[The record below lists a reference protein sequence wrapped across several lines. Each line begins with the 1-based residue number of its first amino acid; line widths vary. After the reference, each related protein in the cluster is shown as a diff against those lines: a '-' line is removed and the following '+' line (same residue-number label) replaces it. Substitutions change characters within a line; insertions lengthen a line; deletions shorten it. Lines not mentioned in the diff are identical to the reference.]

1 MDDQQ
6 RFETG
11 SAMHVSKSGNLNRR
25 GFIGAVGAAG
35 ALGIV
40 GAAADPAFAQIPA
53 SAQAPTSASGQPSRN
68 GNFDLM
74 EATIADIHDAYHR
87 GLLTCREL
95 VQQYLD
101 RIAAYDKQG
110 PALRAIITVNP
121 RALEVADEL
130 DRKYKRSGLTGP
142 LHGIPVILKDNYDTF
157 DMPTTGGNTAMRTSV
172 PPTDAFTVDKMRK
185 AGALIL
191 AKANLQEFA
200 RGGNSLSSLGGQVL
214 NPYDLTRTPGGSS
227 GGTGAAIAS
236 NFAVLGT
243 GSDTGQSVRSPAS
256 ANSLVGV
263 RSTRGLISRS
273 GVIPA
278 SITQDELGPITR
290 TVEDAARML
299 DVMVGFDPADPVT
312 GYGVGRPPRS
322 YTDHLRR
329 DALKGA
335 RIGVM
340 TNLFGTEARH
350 QEVNQ
355 VMEEVISTMQAQGAT
370 VIRFTLPAYD
380 TLQSVVVTS
389 TWEAHTA
396 MDAYFASL
404 GPDAPVHTFDQLVAS
419 KTATPEAQAALE
431 AELAIVDGL
440 NNATYKDHFVNRE
453 KLRLAVSAKMAELN
467 IEAILYPLQKVLV
480 SLVGVPQPERNGTL
494 SNGTGFPA
502 VCFPGGFSTPTAS
515 APIGVPVGAEL
526 LGREYSEPLLLSLA
540 YAYEQAARTRQT
552 PHSTPPL
559 TR

>member
-1 MDDQQ
+1 
-6 RFETG
+6 
-11 SAMHVSKSGNLNRR
+11 VSNLNRR
-25 GFIGAVGAAG
+25 GFIGAVGAVGAVG

-40 GAAADPAFAQIPA
+40 GGAGDPAFAQGTA
-53 SAQAPTSASGQPSRN
+53 NPTAGTGTSGPGSRK
-68 GNFDLM
+68 GSFELM
-74 EATIADIHDAYHR
+74 EATIADIHDAYRH
-87 GLLTCREL
+87 GQLTCREL
-95 VQQYLD
+95 VQRYLD
-101 RIAAYDKQG
+101 RIAAYDQQG
-110 PALRAIITVNP
+110 PALKAIITVNP

-130 DRKYKRSGLTGP
+130 DRRYKQSGLTGP

-157 DMPTTGGNTAMRTSV
+157 DLPTTGGNTAMRTSV
-172 PPTDAFTVDKMRK
+172 PPTDAFTVDKIRK

-256 ANSLVGV
+256 ANSLVGL
-263 RSTRGLISRS
+263 RPTRGLISRH
-273 GVIPA
+273 GVIPN

-290 TVEDAARML
+290 TVEDAARLL
-299 DVMVGFDPADPVT
+299 DVMVGFDPNDPVT
-312 GYGVGRPPRS
+312 GYGVGESPRS
-322 YTDHLRR
+322 YTDQLRR

-340 TNLFGTEARH
+340 TNLFGTQARH
-350 QEVNQ
+350 QEVNR

-370 VIRFTLPAYD
+370 IVRFSLPAYD
-380 TLQSVVVTS
+380 TLQSIVVTS

-396 MDAYFASL
+396 MDGYFASL

-419 KTATPEAQAALE
+419 KTAMPEAQAALE
-431 AELAIVDGL
+431 TEFAIVDGL
-440 NNATYKDHFVNRE
+440 NNPTYKDHYVNRE

-502 VCFPGGFSTPTAS
+502 VCFPGGFSTPTAT

-526 LGREYSEPLLLSLA
+526 LGREFSEPLLLSLA
-540 YAYEQAARTRQT
+540 YAYEQATKARKLPR
-552 PHSTPPL
+552 STPSL
-559 TR
+559 SQ

>member
-1 MDDQQ
+1 L
-6 RFETG
+6 
-11 SAMHVSKSGNLNRR
+11 SNLKRR
-25 GFIGAVGAAG
+25 GFIGAVGAVG

-40 GAAADPAFAQIPA
+40 GGAGNPAFAQGTAIP
-53 SAQAPTSASGQPSRN
+53 QAATATSGPRSRK
-68 GNFDLM
+68 GSFELM
-74 EATIADIHDAYHR
+74 EATIADIHDAYHHGR
-87 GLLTCREL
+87 LTCREL

-110 PALRAIITVNP
+110 PTLKAIITLNP
-121 RALEVADEL
+121 HALEVADQL
-130 DRKYKRSGLTGP
+130 DRQYQRSGLTGP
-142 LHGIPVILKDNYDTF
+142 LHGIPIILKDNYDTF
-157 DMPTTGGNTAMRTSV
+157 DMPTTGGNTAMRNSV
-172 PPTDAFTVDKMRK
+172 PPADAFTVNKMRK

-256 ANSLVGV
+256 ANNLVGV

-290 TVEDAARML
+290 TVEDAARLL
-299 DVMVGFDPADPVT
+299 DVMVGFDPTDPVT
-312 GYGVGRPPRS
+312 GYGVGRAPHS
-322 YTDHLRR
+322 YTDQLRR
-329 DALKGA
+329 DALRGA

-350 QEVNQ
+350 QEVNR
-355 VMEEVISTMQAQGAT
+355 VMEDVISTMQAQGAT
-370 VIRFTLPAYD
+370 IIRFSLPAYD
-380 TLQSVVVTS
+380 TLQSIVVTS

-419 KTATPEAQAALE
+419 RTATPEAQKALE
-431 AELAIVDGL
+431 TELAIVDGL
-440 NNATYKDHFVNRE
+440 NNSVYKDHMVNRE
-453 KLRLAVSAKMAELN
+453 KLRMAVSAKMAELN
-467 IEAILYPLQKVLV
+467 IQAILYPLQKVLV

-502 VCFPGGFSTPTAS
+502 VCFPGGFSTPTAT
-515 APIGVPVGAEL
+515 APMGVPVGAEL
-526 LGREYSEPLLLSLA
+526 LGREYTEPLLLSLA
-540 YAYEQAARTRQT
+540 YAYEQAAKTRK
-552 PHSTPPL
+552 PPRSTPPL
-559 TR
+559 SAGG

>member
-1 MDDQQ
+1 
-6 RFETG
+6 
-11 SAMHVSKSGNLNRR
+11 V
-25 GFIGAVGAAG
+25 GAVGA
-35 ALGIV
+35 LGIIG
-40 GAAADPAFAQIPA
+40 GAEDPALAQGTAIP
-53 SAQAPTSASGQPSRN
+53 QAATGTSGLRSRKRS
-68 GNFDLM
+68 FELM
-74 EATIADIHDAYHR
+74 EATIADIHDAYRH
-87 GLLTCREL
+87 GQLTCREL

-101 RIAAYDKQG
+101 RIAAYDQQG
-110 PALRAIITVNP
+110 PSLKALITVNP

-130 DRKYKRSGLTGP
+130 DRRYKLSGLSGP
-142 LHGIPVILKDNYDTF
+142 LHGIPVVLKDNYDTF
-157 DMPTTGGNTAMRTSV
+157 DMPTTGGNTAMRNSV

-263 RSTRGLISRS
+263 RSTRGLISRH
-273 GVIPA
+273 GVIPN

-290 TVEDAARML
+290 TVEDAARLL
-299 DVMVGFDPADPVT
+299 DVVVGFDPNDPVT
-312 GYGVGRPPRS
+312 GYGVGRSPRS
-322 YTDHLRR
+322 YTDQLRR

-350 QEVNQ
+350 QEVNR
-355 VMEEVISTMQAQGAT
+355 VMENVISTMQAQGAT
-370 VIRFTLPAYD
+370 IIRFSLPAYD
-380 TLQSVVVTS
+380 TLQSIVVTS

-404 GPDAPVHTFDQLVAS
+404 GPNAPVHTFDQLVAS
-419 KTATPEAQAALE
+419 KTATPEAQNALE
-431 AELAIVDGL
+431 TELAIVDGL
-440 NNATYKDHFVNRE
+440 NNAVYKDHFVNRE

-467 IEAILYPLQKVLV
+467 IDAILYPLQKVLV

-502 VCFPGGFSTPTAS
+502 VCFPGGFSAPTAT

-526 LGREYSEPLLLSLA
+526 LGREFSEPLLLSLA
-540 YAYEQAARTRQT
+540 YAYEQAAKTRKP

-559 TR
+559 SASEG

>member
-1 MDDQQ
+1 L
-6 RFETG
+6 
-11 SAMHVSKSGNLNRR
+11 SNLSRR
-25 GFIGAVGAAG
+25 GFIGAVGAVG

-40 GAAADPAFAQIPA
+40 GGAADPAFAEGTATQ
-53 SAQAPTSASGQPSRN
+53 QAATGASGPRSRKDS
-68 GNFDLM
+68 FELM
-74 EATIADIHDAYHR
+74 EATIADIHDAYRH
-87 GLLTCREL
+87 GQLTCREL
-95 VQQYLD
+95 VQHYLD
-101 RIAAYDKQG
+101 RIAAYDQQG
-110 PALRAIITVNP
+110 PALKAVITVNP

-130 DRKYKRSGLTGP
+130 DRQYRRSGLTGL
-142 LHGIPVILKDNYDTF
+142 LHGIPVILKDNYNTV

-172 PPTDAFTVDKMRK
+172 PPADAFTVDKMRK

-263 RSTRGLISRS
+263 RPTRGLISRG
-273 GVIPA
+273 GVIPN

-290 TVEDAARML
+290 TVEDAARLL
-299 DVMVGFDPADPVT
+299 DVMVGFDPKDPVT
-312 GYGVGRPPRS
+312 GYGVGRSPRS
-322 YTDHLRR
+322 YTDQLRR
-329 DALKGA
+329 DALQGA

-340 TNLFGTEARH
+340 TNLFGAEARH
-350 QEVNQ
+350 QEVNR
-355 VMEEVISTMQAQGAT
+355 VMEGVIAAMQAQGAT
-370 VIRFTLPAYD
+370 IIRFTLPAYD
-380 TLQSVVVTS
+380 TLQSIVVTS

-419 KTATPEAQAALE
+419 KTATPEAQKALE
-431 AELAIVDGL
+431 TELAIVDGL
-440 NNATYKDHFVNRE
+440 NNAVYKDHMLNRE

-467 IEAILYPLQKVLV
+467 IQAILYPLQKVLV
-480 SLVGVPQPERNGTL
+480 APVGIPQPERNGTL

-502 VCFPGGFSTPTAS
+502 VCFPGGFSTPTAA

-540 YAYEQAARTRQT
+540 YAYEQAAKTRK
-552 PHSTPPL
+552 PPRSTPPL
-559 TR
+559 SR

>member
-1 MDDQQ
+1 MS
-6 RFETG
+6 ELN
-11 SAMHVSKSGNLNRR
+11 NLNRR

-40 GAAADPAFAQIPA
+40 GGTGGPAFAQGTATP
-53 SAQAPTSASGQPSRN
+53 QAADSTSGPRSRA
-68 GNFDLM
+68 GGFELM
-74 EATIADIHDAYHR
+74 EATIADIHDAYR
-87 GLLTCREL
+87 NGQLTCREL
-95 VQQYLD
+95 VQHYLD
-101 RIAAYDKQG
+101 RIAAYDQQG
-110 PALRAIITVNP
+110 PTLKAIITVNP

-130 DRKYKRSGLTGP
+130 DRQYKRSGLTGP

-172 PPTDAFTVDKMRK
+172 PPTDAFTVDRMRK

-290 TVEDAARML
+290 TVEDAARLL

-312 GYGVGRPPRS
+312 GYGVGRSPRG
-322 YTDHLRR
+322 YADQLRR
-329 DALKGA
+329 DALRGA

-350 QEVNQ
+350 QEVNR
-355 VMEEVISTMQAQGAT
+355 VMEDVISTMEAQGAT
-370 VIRFTLPAYD
+370 IVRFSLPAYD
-380 TLQSVVVTS
+380 TLQSIVVTS

-419 KTATPEAQAALE
+419 KTATPEAQTALE
-431 AELAIVDGL
+431 TELAIVDGL
-440 NNATYKDHFVNRE
+440 NNAVYKDHFVNRE
-453 KLRLAVSAKMAELN
+453 KLRLAVSAKMAELD
-467 IEAILYPLQKVLV
+467 IQAILYPLQKVLV
-480 SLVGVPQPERNGTL
+480 SPVGVPQPERNGTL

-502 VCFPGGFSTPTAS
+502 VCFPGGFSTPTAA
-515 APIGVPVGAEL
+515 APSGVPVGAEL
-526 LGREYSEPLLLSLA
+526 LGREFSEPLLLSLA
-540 YAYEQAARTRQT
+540 YAYEKAASTRKPPQ
-552 PHSTPPL
+552 STPPL
-559 TR
+559 PR

>member
-1 MDDQQ
+1 
-6 RFETG
+6 
-11 SAMHVSKSGNLNRR
+11 VSNLNRR
-25 GFIGAVGAAG
+25 GFIGAVGAVGAVG

-40 GAAADPAFAQIPA
+40 GGAGDPAFAQGTA
-53 SAQAPTSASGQPSRN
+53 NPTAGTGTSGPGSRK
-68 GNFDLM
+68 GSFELM
-74 EATIADIHDAYHR
+74 EATIADIHDAYRH
-87 GLLTCREL
+87 GQLTCREL
-95 VQQYLD
+95 VQRYLD
-101 RIAAYDKQG
+101 RIAAYDQQG
-110 PALRAIITVNP
+110 PALKAIITVNP

-130 DRKYKRSGLTGP
+130 DRRYKQSGLTGP

-157 DMPTTGGNTAMRTSV
+157 DLPTTGGNTAMRTSV
-172 PPTDAFTVDKMRK
+172 PPTDAFTVDKIRK

-256 ANSLVGV
+256 ANSLVGL
-263 RSTRGLISRS
+263 RPTRGLISRH
-273 GVIPA
+273 GVIPN

-290 TVEDAARML
+290 TVEDAARLL
-299 DVMVGFDPADPVT
+299 DVMVGFDPNDPVT
-312 GYGVGRPPRS
+312 GYGVGESPRS
-322 YTDHLRR
+322 YTDQLRR

-340 TNLFGTEARH
+340 TNLFGTQARH
-350 QEVNQ
+350 QEVNR

-370 VIRFTLPAYD
+370 IVRFSLPAYD
-380 TLQSVVVTS
+380 TLQSIVVTS

-396 MDAYFASL
+396 MDGYFASL

-419 KTATPEAQAALE
+419 KTAMPEAQAALE
-431 AELAIVDGL
+431 TEFAIVDGL
-440 NNATYKDHFVNRE
+440 NNPTYKDHYVNRE

-502 VCFPGGFSTPTAS
+502 VCFPGGFSTPTAA

-540 YAYEQAARTRQT
+540 YSFEQAAKTRKL
-552 PHSTPPL
+552 PLSTPPL
-559 TR
+559 SR

>member
-1 MDDQQ
+1 M
-6 RFETG
+6 
-11 SAMHVSKSGNLNRR
+11 
-25 GFIGAVGAAG
+25 GAAG
-35 ALGIV
+35 ALGMV
-40 GAAADPAFAQIPA
+40 GGAGSPALAQGATLPQTETGG
-53 SAQAPTSASGQPSRN
+53 SLLRTGGFQ
-68 GNFDLM
+68 LM
-74 EATIADIHDAYHR
+74 EATIADIHDAYR
-87 GLLTCREL
+87 TGQLTCREL

-110 PALRAIITVNP
+110 PALKAIITVNP
-121 RALEVADEL
+121 RALETADEL
-130 DRKYKRSGLTGP
+130 DRQYQRSGLSGT

-157 DMPTTGGNTAMRTSV
+157 DMPTTGGNIAMRTSV

-263 RSTRGLISRS
+263 RATRGLISRA

-290 TVEDAARML
+290 TVEDAARLL
-299 DVMVGFDPADPVT
+299 DVMVGFDPSDPVT
-312 GYGVGRPPRS
+312 GYGVGRAPRS
-322 YTDHLRR
+322 YTDQLHGNALR
-329 DALKGA
+329 GA

-350 QEVNQ
+350 QEVNR
-355 VMEEVISTMQAQGAT
+355 VMEDVISAMQSEGAT
-370 VIRFTLPAYD
+370 IIRFSLPAYD
-380 TLQSVVVTS
+380 TLQSIVVTS

-396 MDAYFASL
+396 MDEYFASL
-404 GPDAPVHTFDQLVAS
+404 GPDAPIHTFDQLVAT

-431 AELAIVDGL
+431 QELAIVDGL
-440 NNATYKDHFVNRE
+440 NNPVYKDHMVNRE
-453 KLRLAVSAKMAELN
+453 KLRMAVSSKMAELN
-467 IEAILYPLQKVLV
+467 IQAILYPLQKVLV

-502 VCFPGGFSTPTAS
+502 VCFPGGFSTPTAT
-515 APIGVPVGAEL
+515 APLGVPVGAEL
-526 LGREYSEPLLLSLA
+526 LGREFSEPLLLSLA
-540 YAYEQAARTRQT
+540 YAYEQATKTRKLPT
-552 PHSTPPL
+552 STPPL
-559 TR
+559 SR

>member
-1 MDDQQ
+1 M
-6 RFETG
+6 
-11 SAMHVSKSGNLNRR
+11 
-25 GFIGAVGAAG
+25 GAAG

-40 GAAADPAFAQIPA
+40 GGVTAPALAQGATLP
-53 SAQAPTSASGQPSRN
+53 QTPTGTLRLRSRE
-68 GNFDLM
+68 GSFQLM
-74 EATIADIHDAYHR
+74 EATIAGIHDAYRH
-87 GLLTCREL
+87 GQLTCREL

-101 RIAAYDKQG
+101 RIAAYDQQG
-110 PALRAIITVNP
+110 PALKAIITVNP

-130 DRKYKRSGLTGP
+130 DRQYRRSGLTGT
-142 LHGIPVILKDNYDTF
+142 LHGIPIILKDNYDTF

-172 PPTDAFTVDKMRK
+172 PPADAFTVDKMRK

-256 ANSLVGV
+256 ACSLVGV
-263 RSTRGLISRS
+263 RATRGLISRA

-290 TVEDAARML
+290 TVEDAARLL
-299 DVMVGFDPADPVT
+299 DVMAGFDPNDPVT
-312 GYGVGRPPRS
+312 GYGVGRAPRS
-322 YTDHLRR
+322 YADHL
-329 DALKGA
+329 DSNALSGA

-350 QEVNQ
+350 QEVNR
-355 VMEEVISTMQAQGAT
+355 VMEQVVSNMQSLGAT
-370 VIRFTLPAYD
+370 ITRFTLPTYD
-380 TLQSVVVTS
+380 TLQSIVVTS

-404 GPDAPVHTFDQLVAS
+404 GPNAPVRTFDQLVAS
-419 KTATPEAQAALE
+419 KTATPETQAALVQ
-431 AELAIVDGL
+431 ELAIVDGL
-440 NNATYKDHFVNRE
+440 NNPVYKDHMLNRE
-453 KLRLAVSAKMAELN
+453 KLRIAVSAKMAELD
-467 IEAILYPLQKVLV
+467 IQAILYPLQKVLV
-480 SLVGVPQPERNGTL
+480 SLVGVPQAERNGTL
-494 SNGTGFPA
+494 SNGTGYPA
-502 VCFPGGFSTPTAS
+502 VCFPGGFSTPTAT
-515 APIGVPVGAEL
+515 APLGVPVGAEL
-526 LGREYSEPLLLSLA
+526 LGHEFSEPLLLSFA
-540 YAYEQAARTRQT
+540 YAYEQATKTRKL
-552 PHSTPPL
+552 PNSTPPL
-559 TR
+559 PR

>member
-1 MDDQQ
+1 M
-6 RFETG
+6 
-11 SAMHVSKSGNLNRR
+11 SRR
-25 GFIGAVGAAG
+25 GFISVAGAVG

-40 GAAADPAFAQIPA
+40 GGAGDPAFAQGAAHPEA
-53 SAQAPTSASGQPSRN
+53 ATGTSGLQPRK
-68 GNFDLM
+68 GGFELM
-74 EATIADIHDAYHR
+74 EATIADIHDAYR
-87 GLLTCREL
+87 NGQLTCREL

-110 PALRAIITVNP
+110 PALTAIITVNP

-130 DRKYKRSGLTGP
+130 DRQYRQSGLTGP

-256 ANSLVGV
+256 ACNLVGV
-263 RSTRGLISRS
+263 RSTRGLISRH
-273 GVIPA
+273 GVIPN

-290 TVEDAARML
+290 TVEDAARLL

-312 GYGVGRPPRS
+312 GYGVGRAPRS
-322 YTDHLRR
+322 YTDQLHGNALR
-329 DALKGA
+329 GA

-350 QEVNQ
+350 EEVNR
-355 VMEEVISTMQAQGAT
+355 VMEQVISTMQAQGAT
-370 VIRFTLPAYD
+370 IIRFTLPAYD
-380 TLQSVVVTS
+380 TLQSIVVTS

-431 AELAIVDGL
+431 QELAIVDGL
-440 NNATYKDHFVNRE
+440 NNPTYKDHYVNRE
-453 KLRLAVSAKMAELN
+453 KLRLAVSGKMAELN

-502 VCFPGGFSTPTAS
+502 VCFPGGFSTPTAT

-526 LGREYSEPLLLSLA
+526 LGREFSEPLLLSLA
-540 YAYEQAARTRQT
+540 YAYEQAAKARKL
-552 PHSTPPL
+552 PNSTPAL
-559 TR
+559 SG